1 MEAYCVKCKQKREL
15 TSAQPV
21 FTASGTAATR
31 GVCPIC
37 GTKLFR
43 MGRTEAHAGLQ
54 PPGPG
59 ERATRTPRKARRHG
73 RLVVVESPTKA
84 KTVGR
89 FLGKDYVVRASVG
102 HVRDLLRSQLSVD
115 VDNDFEPKYRV
126 PNEKRQIVKGLKAE
140 AEKAEELFLA
150 TDLDR
155 EGEAI
160 AWHLLHAM
168 EIDATRAKRVVFHE
182 ITRPAIEQAFAHP
195 RKIDQHLVD
204 AQQARRIMDRLVGY
218 SLSPL
223 LWSKVRS
230 RLSAG
235 RVQSVTLRLVV
246 DRERAID
253 GFTPQ
258 EYWTIDA
265 SLQHAEKP
273 PAFWARL
280 ARVDGKEP
288 VLPDRKA
295 AEATVASLRQAEF
308 TVGRSTSG
316 TRTRRPAPPFTTSTL
331 QQDASRRL
339 GYTARRTMALAQQ
352 LYEGIDL
359 GEEGSVG
366 LITYMRT
373 DSVHVAVEAQA
384 EARRVIAARF
394 GSAYLPPSPPIY
406 RTRSR
411 GAQEAH
417 EAVRP
422 TDPARDPE
430 SVRAHLT
437 TEQHRLYSLV
447 WKRFLSSQMAA
458 AEYDTRL
465 IEVKA
470 KAPQH
475 LFDLKAS
482 ASALRFAGFLEV
494 YEDKPV
500 EAGEGGENG
509 EEADQEALLAQLPE
523 LERGDALGLVDIK
536 SDQHFTQPPPRF
548 SEASL
553 VKALEENGI
562 GRPSTY
568 APILST
574 LQARGYVRRE
584 AKRLFP
590 TEIGITVN
598 DLLVEHFPEIVD
610 LGFTAKMESE
620 LDEVASGGREWTE
633 VVREFY
639 APFSEQVKQAM
650 IDMPEVKAEPELL
663 DRACPECGK
672 PLVVRHGRYGKFIGC
687 SDFPACRHTEPWLE
701 KIGVRCPR
709 DGGEVIERRTRKGR
723 LFYGCE
729 HYPQCE
735 FTSWKRPLPTPC
747 SNCGGLLVV
756 DNRTHAV
763 CTTCGTRVERAS
775 MVPAEE
781 AA

>member
-1 MEAYCVKCKQKREL
+1 
-15 TSAQPV
+15 
-21 FTASGTAATR
+21 
-31 GVCPIC
+31 
-37 GTKLFR
+37 
-43 MGRTEAHAGLQ
+43 MGRTPAHEGLE
-54 PPGPG
+54 PPA
-59 ERATRTPRKARRHG
+59 RAEKAVRQPRKRKRQG
-73 RLVVVESPTKA
+73 LLVIVESPTKA

-126 PNEKRQIVKGLKAE
+126 PNEKRQIVKGLKVE
-140 AEKAEELFLA
+140 AERAEQLFLA

-168 EIDATRAKRVVFHE
+168 EVDPSRVKRVVFHE

-235 RVQSVTLRLVV
+235 RVQSVALRLVV
-246 DRERAID
+246 DRERAIE
-253 GFTPQ
+253 GFVPQ
-258 EYWTIDA
+258 EYWTIEANLRHPD
-265 SLQHAEKP
+265 KP
-273 PAFWARL
+273 PAFWVRL
-280 ARVDGKEP
+280 ARVDGNEP
-288 VLPDRKA
+288 VLADRAA
-295 AEATVASLRQAEF
+295 AESTLGSLRQAEF
-308 TVGRSTSG
+308 TVGRATSG
-316 TRTRRPAPPFTTSTL
+316 SRIRRPSPPFTTSTL

-384 EARRVIAARF
+384 QARTVIAARY
-394 GSAYLPPSPPIY
+394 GAAYLPPSAPIY

-430 SVRAHLT
+430 AVRQHLT
-437 TEQHRLYSLV
+437 TEQHKLYSLV
-447 WKRFLSSQMAA
+447 WKRFLASQMAA

-470 KAPQH
+470 KARDH
-475 LFDLKAS
+475 LYDLKAS

-494 YEDKPV
+494 YEDRPSD
-500 EAGEGGENG
+500 NG
-509 EEADQEALLAQLPE
+509 ESGDEEPQEALLAQLPDV
-523 LERGDALGLVDIK
+523 ERGDRLDLLDLK
-536 SDQHFTQPPPRF
+536 PEQHFTQAPPRF

-574 LQARGYVRRE
+574 LQGRGYVRRE
-584 AKRLFP
+584 AKRLYP
-590 TEIGITVN
+590 TEIGMTVN
-598 DLLVEHFPEIVD
+598 DLLVDHFPEIVD
-610 LGFTAKMESE
+610 LGFTAKMEAE
-620 LDEVASGGREWTE
+620 LDEVASGSREWTE

-639 APFSEQVKQAM
+639 TPFSEQLKQAL
-650 IDMPEVKAEPELL
+650 IDMPEVKVEPELL

-672 PLVVRHGRYGKFIGC
+672 PLLVRHGRYGKFIGC
-687 SDFPACRHTEPWLE
+687 SDFPTCRHTEPWLE
-701 KIGVRCPR
+701 KIGVRCPK
-709 DGGEVIERRTRKGR
+709 DGGELIERRTRKGR
-723 LFYGCE
+723 MFYGCGN
-729 HYPQCE
+729 YPECE
-735 FTSWKRPLPTPC
+735 FTSWKRPLPAPC
-747 SNCGGLLVV
+747 ASCGSLLVV
-756 DNRTHAV
+756 DNRTQAV
-763 CTTCGTRVERAS
+763 CTACGSRFERESVA
-775 MVPAEE
+775 PAEE
-781 AA
+781 PA

>member
-1 MEAYCVKCKQKREL
+1 MEAYCVKCKKKREVQ
-15 TSAQPV
+15 TPQAV
-21 FTASGTAATR
+21 FTTGGTAATR
-31 GVCPIC
+31 GVCPVC
-37 GTKLFR
+37 GTTMFR
-43 MGRTEAHAGLQ
+43 MGRTPAHEGLQ
-54 PPGPG
+54 PPP
-59 ERATRTPRKARRHG
+59 RVDRPARPARKAKRQG

-140 AEKAEELFLA
+140 AERAEELFLA

-168 EIDATRAKRVVFHE
+168 EIEPGRAKRVVFHE

-204 AQQARRIMDRLVGY
+204 AQQARRVMDRLVGY

-235 RVQSVTLRLVV
+235 RVQSVALRLVV
-246 DRERAID
+246 DRERAIE
-253 GFTPQ
+253 GFVPQ

-265 SLQHAEKP
+265 QLLHPTRA

-280 ARVDGKEP
+280 TRIDGNEP
-288 VLPDRKA
+288 VLTNREA
-295 AEATVASLRQAEF
+295 AEATQASLRRAEF
-308 TVGRSTSG
+308 SVARATSG
-316 TRTRRPAPPFTTSTL
+316 SRIRRPSPPFTTSTL

-352 LYEGIDL
+352 LYEGIDI

-384 EARRVIAARF
+384 QARKVIAARF
-394 GSAYLPPSPPIY
+394 GPAHLPPSAPIY

-422 TDPARDPE
+422 TDPERDPE
-430 SVRAHLT
+430 SVREHLT
-437 TEQHRLYSLV
+437 TEQFKLYSLV
-447 WKRFLSSQMAA
+447 WKRFLASQMAP
-458 AEYDTRL
+458 AEYDTRV

-470 KAPQH
+470 LGGDH
-475 LFDLKAS
+475 LYDLKAS
-482 ASALRFAGFLEV
+482 ASALRFPGFLDV
-494 YEDKPV
+494 YEDKP
-500 EAGEGGENG
+500 GETGENG
-509 EEADQEALLAQLPE
+509 DEEPQEALLAQLPDV
-523 LERGDALGLVDIK
+523 ERGDRLDLKDL
-536 SDQHFTQPPPRF
+536 SPEQHFTQPPPRF

-574 LQARGYVRRE
+574 LQGRGYVRRE

-590 TEIGITVN
+590 TEIGMTVN

-610 LGFTAKMESE
+610 LGFTAKMEGE
-620 LDEVASGGREWTE
+620 LDDVASGTREWTE

-639 APFSEQVKQAM
+639 GPFAEQVKQALV
-650 IDMPEVKAEPELL
+650 DMPEVKAEPELL

-672 PLVVRHGRYGKFIGC
+672 PLMVRHGRYGKFIGC
-687 SDFPACRHTEPWLE
+687 SDFPTCRHTEPWLE

-709 DGGEVIERRTRKGR
+709 DGGELIERRTRKGR
-723 LFYGCE
+723 VFYGCE
-729 HYPQCE
+729 NYPECE
-735 FTSWKRPLPTPC
+735 FTSWKRPLPVPC
-747 SNCGGLLVV
+747 SNCGNLLVA

-763 CTTCGTRVERAS
+763 CTACGTRVERS
-775 MVPAEE
+775 TVMPAEE

>member
-1 MEAYCVKCKQKREL
+1 MEAYCVKCKLKREL
-15 TSAQPV
+15 GSPEAV
-21 FTASGTAATR
+21 FTAGGTAATR

-37 GTKLFR
+37 ETKLYR
-43 MGRTEAHAGLQ
+43 MGRTPAHEGLE
-54 PPGPG
+54 PPA
-59 ERATRTPRKARRHG
+59 RAEKAVRQPRKRKRQG
-73 RLVVVESPTKA
+73 LLVIVESPTKA

-126 PNEKRQIVKGLKAE
+126 PNEKRQIVKGLKVE
-140 AEKAEELFLA
+140 AERAEQLFLA

-168 EIDATRAKRVVFHE
+168 EVDPSRVKRVVFHE

-235 RVQSVTLRLVV
+235 RVQSVALRLVV
-246 DRERAID
+246 DRERAIE
-253 GFTPQ
+253 GFVPQ
-258 EYWTIDA
+258 EYWTIEANLRHPD
-265 SLQHAEKP
+265 KP
-273 PAFWARL
+273 PAFWVRL
-280 ARVDGKEP
+280 ARVDGIEP
-288 VLPDRKA
+288 VLADRAA
-295 AEATVASLRQAEF
+295 AESTLGSLRQAEF
-308 TVGRSTSG
+308 TVGRATSG
-316 TRTRRPAPPFTTSTL
+316 SRIRRPSPPFTTSTL

-384 EARRVIAARF
+384 QARTVIAARY
-394 GSAYLPPSPPIY
+394 GAAYLPPSAPIY

-430 SVRAHLT
+430 AVRQHLT
-437 TEQHRLYSLV
+437 TEQHKLYSLV
-447 WKRFLSSQMAA
+447 WKRFLASQMAA

-470 KAPQH
+470 KGRDH
-475 LFDLKAS
+475 LYDLKAS

-494 YEDKPV
+494 YEDRPSDN
-500 EAGEGGENG
+500 GEGGD
-509 EEADQEALLAQLPE
+509 EEPQEALLAQLPDV
-523 LERGDALGLVDIK
+523 ERGDRLDLLDLK
-536 SDQHFTQPPPRF
+536 PEQHFTQAPPRF

-574 LQARGYVRRE
+574 LQGRGYVRRE
-584 AKRLFP
+584 AKRLYP
-590 TEIGITVN
+590 TEIGMTVN
-598 DLLVEHFPEIVD
+598 DLLVDHFPEIVD
-610 LGFTAKMESE
+610 LGFTAKMEAE
-620 LDEVASGGREWTE
+620 LDEVASGSREWTE

-639 APFSEQVKQAM
+639 TPFSEQLKQAL

-672 PLVVRHGRYGKFIGC
+672 PLLVRHGRYGKFIGC
-687 SDFPACRHTEPWLE
+687 SDFPTCRHTEPWLE
-701 KIGVRCPR
+701 KIGVRCPK
-709 DGGEVIERRTRKGR
+709 DGGELIERHTRKGR
-723 LFYGCE
+723 MFYGCSN
-729 HYPQCE
+729 YPECE
-735 FTSWKRPLPTPC
+735 FTSWKRPLPAPC
-747 SNCGGLLVV
+747 ASCGSLLVV
-756 DNRTHAV
+756 DNRTQAV
-763 CTTCGTRVERAS
+763 CTACGSRFERESVA
-775 MVPAEE
+775 PAEE
-781 AA
+781 PA

>member
-1 MEAYCVKCKQKREL
+1 VEAYCVKCKQKREL
-15 TSAQPV
+15 GTPEAV
-21 FTASGTAATR
+21 FTAGGTAATR
-31 GVCPIC
+31 GVCLVC
-37 GTKLFR
+37 GTKVYR
-43 MGRTEAHAGLQ
+43 MGRTPAHEGLQ
-54 PPGPG
+54 PPP
-59 ERATRTPRKARRHG
+59 RTEKPVRQPRKHKRQG

-115 VDNDFEPKYRV
+115 VENDFEPKYRV
-126 PNEKRQIVKGLKAE
+126 PNEKRQVVKGLKAE
-140 AEKAEELFLA
+140 AERAEELFLA

-168 EIDATRAKRVVFHE
+168 EIDPSRVKRVVFHE

-218 SLSPL
+218 NLSPL

-235 RVQSVTLRLVV
+235 RVQSVALRLVV
-246 DRERAID
+246 ERERAIE
-253 GFTPQ
+253 GFVPQ

-265 SLQHAEKP
+265 NVRHPAKP
-273 PAFWARL
+273 PAFWVRL
-280 ARVDGKEP
+280 VRVDGQEP
-288 VLPDRKA
+288 VLADRGG
-295 AEATVASLRQAEF
+295 AEETLESLRQAEF
-308 TVGRSTSG
+308 SVGRATSG
-316 TRTRRPAPPFTTSTL
+316 SRTRHPAPPFTTSTL

-359 GEEGSVG
+359 GDEGSVG

-384 EARRVIAARF
+384 QARKAIAARF
-394 GSAYLPPSPPIY
+394 GEAYLPALAPIY

-422 TDPARDPE
+422 TDPARDPDA
-430 SVRAHLT
+430 VRQYLT
-437 TEQHRLYSLV
+437 AEQHKLYSLV
-447 WKRFLSSQMAA
+447 WKRFLASQMAA

-470 KAPQH
+470 KGPHH
-475 LFDLKAS
+475 LYDLKAS
-482 ASALRFAGFLEV
+482 ASALRFAGFLDV
-494 YEDKPV
+494 YEDRPS
-500 EAGEGGENG
+500 ENGEGGKQEP
-509 EEADQEALLAQLPE
+509 EEALLAQLPE
-523 LERGDALGLVDIK
+523 VERGDRLELLDLK
-536 SDQHFTQPPPRF
+536 PDQHFTQAPPRF

-574 LQARGYVRRE
+574 LQSRGYVRRE
-584 AKRLFP
+584 TKRLYP
-590 TEIGITVN
+590 TEIGMTVN

-610 LGFTAKMESE
+610 LGFTAKMEGE
-620 LDEVASGGREWTE
+620 LDDVASGSREWTE

-639 APFSEQVKQAM
+639 TPFAEKVKLAL
-650 IDMPEVKAEPELL
+650 IEMPEVKAEPEVL

-672 PLVVRHGRYGKFIGC
+672 PLLVRHGRYGKFIGC
-687 SDFPACRHTEPWLE
+687 SDFPTCRHTEPWLE
-701 KIGVRCPR
+701 KIGVCCPR
-709 DGGEVIERRTRKGR
+709 DGGELIERRTRKGR
-723 LFYGCE
+723 VFYGCAN
-729 HYPQCE
+729 YPECE
-735 FTSWKRPLPTPC
+735 FTSWKRPLPVPC
-747 SNCGGLLVV
+747 GNCGSLLVV

-763 CTTCGTRVERAS
+763 CTACGSRFERSSVA
-775 MVPAEE
+775 PADEP
-781 AA
+781 A